1 MYILLLSSE
10 PETQVLD
17 YQTQQY
23 KLLPLIATAYAM
35 IFSGLELLKRH
46 IEVRTEIAE
55 GNLDSLP
62 EVCDSVKT
70 LEK

>member
-35 IFSGLELLKRH
+35 TLTGLYIAKKKLK
-46 IEVRTEIAE
+46 VAAEIAD
-55 GNLDSLP
+55 GKLDSLS
-62 EVCDSVKT
+62 EV
-70 LEK
+70 